1 MAAISVITEIELL
14 CWRSA
19 TENDISTINQFIA
32 NCDVYELRSDVK
44 LQTIDIRKSSRL
56 KLPDAII
63 AASAIVHNKILITR
77 NTADF
82 GKIPELEIIDPF
94 TI

>member
-1 MAAISVITEIELL
+1 LAILK
-14 CWRSA
+14 
-19 TENDISTINQFIA
+19 NFISDAKI
-32 NCDVYELRSDVK
+32 YELDQKVK
-44 LQTIDIRKSSRL
+44 LQTIEIKKSSRL

-63 AASAIVHNKILITR
+63 AASAIVNNNILITR
-77 NTADF
+77 NTVDF